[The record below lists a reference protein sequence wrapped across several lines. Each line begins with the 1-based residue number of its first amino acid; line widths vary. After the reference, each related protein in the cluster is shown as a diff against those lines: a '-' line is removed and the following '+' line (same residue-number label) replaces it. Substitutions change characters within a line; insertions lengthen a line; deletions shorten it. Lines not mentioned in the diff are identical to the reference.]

1 MEVVRIIV
9 DILVIAVDIILIAII
24 LWRWKKWMQEK
35 TSAAQKKPQ
44 DSRRQCCARLNE
56 G

>member
-24 LWRWKKWMQEK
+24 LRWKKW
-35 TSAAQKKPQ
+35 T
-44 DSRRQCCARLNE
+44 
-56 G
+56 